1 MKKLAKILP
10 LAFFILCFLAAL
22 ILAGDNSQSVPLSFL
37 GMEIISLPFAL
48 WLVLCFTLG
57 ALLVLIM
64 LLPSIA
70 IKKAKIRKLQRKLK
84 GLPADE

>member
-10 LAFFILCFLAAL
+10 LAFFVLCFLAAL
-22 ILAGDNSQSVPLSFL
+22 ILAGDNSQSISLTFL
-37 GMEIISLPFAL
+37 DIELVTLPFAL

-64 LLPSIA
+64 LFPSIA
-70 IKKAKIRKLQRKLK
+70 IKKAKIRKLERKLK
-84 GLPADE
+84 GLSADE

>member
-10 LAFFILCFLAAL
+10 LAFFVLCFLAAL
-22 ILAGDNSQSVPLSFL
+22 ILAGDNSQSIPLRFL
-37 GMEIISLPFAL
+37 DIELVTLPFAL

-70 IKKAKIRKLQRKLK
+70 LSKAKIRKLQRKLK
-84 GLPADE
+84 GLSADE